1 MIDNILD
8 KRNNIKNIRI
18 NNRYYKELVEYLTQ
32 LNRGEDTSEDI
43 KPVGKKS

>member
-32 LNRGEDTSEDI
+32 LNREDTSEDK